1 MNNGQ
6 NDCKNGP
13 QGDREQNQNQGK
25 TDWNEYYRARGFE
38 RQPATA
44 GPNDPAGNSSLVLG
58 IIALVALSFCQIAS
72 IVCGIIAVSRARDSR
87 MFLRRETSSARAG
100 RICGIIAIVLSV
112 TVMIGMVLAALF
124 ALLLGFSFLY
134 PFYAFFEYA
143 T

>member
-13 QGDREQNQNQGK
+13 QDDREQSQNQGK

-87 MFLRRETSSARAG
+87 MFLRMETSSARAG

-112 TVMIGMVLAALF
+112 FIILGVIFAIIFTVI
-124 ALLLGFSFLY
+124 LGFGFLY
-134 PFYAFFEYA
+134 PLIAFYEYV